1 MEQNLKTGRKEA
13 LDRVE
18 KLAAYEVLEKK
29 ELTDIGSYACLCRHK
44 KTGARVALLSNDDDN
59 KVFNIGFRTTPKD
72 STGVAHIKIG
82 RAHV

>member
-29 ELTDIGSYACLCRHK
+29 ELDRKS
-44 KTGARVALLSNDDDN
+44 V
-59 KVFNIGFRTTPKD
+59 V
-72 STGVAHIKIG
+72 
-82 RAHV
+82 